1 MERLMRTFIF
11 AVFAGCLMITNVW
24 AEHEVDHRYNIRG
37 YVLDENQQGIS
48 DQDVR
53 VFNGSSLLKETR
65 TDSAGY
71 YSLHLHLHNADN
83 RQILKLRAGPHEA
96 ELRVSFDAK
105 DLNTVRI
112 HEANFIGG
120 EYIEGKLDRF
130 RIPPWIYPLGGFL
143 ALAVIVVLLE
153 KRRKK
158 KIRQKQTGSTKK
170 VATGTHKAKRKR
182 RKKR

>member
-1 MERLMRTFIF
+1 MRTFIL
-11 AVFAGCLMITNVW
+11 AVFVGCLVITNVW

-37 YVLDENQQGIS
+37 YVLDENQQGIGN
-48 DQDVR
+48 QAVQ
-53 VFNGSSLLKETR
+53 VFDGSSFLEETT

-83 RQILKLRAGPHEA
+83 RRILKLRAGPHEA
-96 ELRVSFDAK
+96 ELRVSFDAA

-143 ALAVIVVLLE
+143 ALAVIVVFLE

-158 KIRQKQTGSTKK
+158 KIKQKQSGPTEKPP
-170 VATGTHKAKRKR
+170 AGTHKAKRRR

>member
-1 MERLMRTFIF
+1 MRTFIL

-24 AEHEVDHRYNIRG
+24 AEHEVDHRYNVRG

-53 VFNGSSLLKETR
+53 VFDGNSLLEETR

-83 RQILKLRAGPHEA
+83 HRKLKLRAGPNEA
-96 ELRVSFDAK
+96 ELRVSFDAA
-105 DLNTVRI
+105 DLNTLRI
-112 HEANFIGG
+112 HEANFIGS

-143 ALAVIVVLLE
+143 ALAVIVVFLE

-158 KIRQKQTGSTKK
+158 KIKLKQAGPTEKPPAGN
-170 VATGTHKAKRKR
+170 HKAKRKR

>member
-1 MERLMRTFIF
+1 MRTFIL
-11 AVFAGCLMITNVW
+11 AVFAGCLVISNVW

-53 VFNGSSLLKETR
+53 VFDGSSLLKETR

-83 RQILKLRAGPHEA
+83 RRTLKLRAGPHEA

-105 DLNTVRI
+105 DLNTIRI

-143 ALAVIVVLLE
+143 ALAVIVVFLE

-158 KIRQKQTGSTKK
+158 KIKQKQLGPIEKPPAS
-170 VATGTHKAKRKR
+170 GRKAKKRR

>member
-1 MERLMRTFIF
+1 MRTFILALF
-11 AVFAGCLMITNVW
+11 VGCLAITNVW

-37 YVLDENQQGIS
+37 YVLDGNQQGIS

-65 TDSAGY
+65 TDSVGY

-83 RQILKLRAGPHEA
+83 RQILKLRAGANEA
-96 ELRVSFDAK
+96 ELRVTFDPE
-105 DLNTVRI
+105 DLKTLRI
-112 HEANFIGG
+112 HEANFVGG
-120 EYIEGKLDRF
+120 EYIEGSLGRF
-130 RIPPWIYPLGGFL
+130 QIPPWIYPVGGLL
-143 ALAVIVVLLE
+143 ALAVIVVFLE

-158 KIRQKQTGSTKK
+158 KIRQKHAGSTEK
-170 VATGTHKAKRKR
+170 APSGSHKAKKKR

>member
-1 MERLMRTFIF
+1 MRTFIF
-11 AVFAGCLMITNVW
+11 AVVAGCLMITNVW

-48 DQDVR
+48 NQNVR
-53 VFNGSSLLKETR
+53 VFNGSSFLEETT

-83 RQILKLRAGPHEA
+83 HRKLKLRAGQHEA

-105 DLNTVRI
+105 DLNTSRI

-130 RIPPWIYPLGGFL
+130 RIPPWIYPVGGLL
-143 ALAVIVVLLE
+143 AIAVIVVFLE

-158 KIRQKQTGSTKK
+158 KIKQKQAGSTEK
-170 VATGTHKAKRKR
+170 APAGTHKAKRKR

>member
-1 MERLMRTFIF
+1 MRTFIF

-143 ALAVIVVLLE
+143 ALAVIVVFLE

-158 KIRQKQTGSTKK
+158 KIKQKQVGPTEKAPARSR
-170 VATGTHKAKRKR
+170 KAKKRR
-182 RKKR
+182 RKKH

>member
-1 MERLMRTFIF
+1 
-11 AVFAGCLMITNVW
+11 MITNVW
-24 AEHEVDHRYNIRG
+24 AEHEVDHRYNVRG
-37 YVLDENQQGIS
+37 YVLDGNQQGIS

-53 VFNGSSLLKETR
+53 VFDGSSLLGETR

-83 RQILKLRAGPHEA
+83 HRILKIRTGANEA
-96 ELRVSFDAK
+96 KLRVTFDAK
-105 DLNTVRI
+105 DLSTVRI

-120 EYIEGKLDRF
+120 EYIEGKIGRF
-130 RIPPWIYPLGGFL
+130 RIPPWIYPLGGLL
-143 ALAVIVVLLE
+143 ALAVIVVFLE

-158 KIRQKQTGSTKK
+158 KIRQKQSGSTEK
-170 VATGTHKAKRKR
+170 ASSGTHKAKKRR

>member
-1 MERLMRTFIF
+1 MRTFTL
-11 AVFAGCLMITNVW
+11 AVFVGCLMITNVW

-48 DQDVR
+48 AQDVR
-53 VFNGSSLLKETR
+53 VFDGSSLLKETR

-83 RQILKLRAGPHEA
+83 RRTLKLRAGPHEA

-105 DLNTVRI
+105 DLNTIRI

-143 ALAVIVVLLE
+143 ALAVIVVFLE

-158 KIRQKQTGSTKK
+158 KIKQKQSGPTEKPPASGRKTKK
-170 VATGTHKAKRKR
+170 RR

>member
-1 MERLMRTFIF
+1 MRTFIL
-11 AVFAGCLMITNVW
+11 AVFTGCLMITNVW

-37 YVLDENQQGIS
+37 YVLDENHQGIS

-53 VFNGSSLLKETR
+53 VFNGSILLEETK

-83 RQILKLRAGPHEA
+83 RRILKLRAGTNEA
-96 ELRVSFDAK
+96 ELRVTFDPA
-105 DLNTVRI
+105 DLNTLRI

-120 EYIEGKLDRF
+120 EYIEGKLDRL
-130 RIPPWIYPLGGFL
+130 RIPSWIYPLGGLL
-143 ALAVIVVLLE
+143 ALAVIVVFLE

-158 KIRQKQTGSTKK
+158 KIKLKQAGPTDKSP
-170 VATGTHKAKRKR
+170 ARSRKAKKRR
-182 RKKR
+182 RKKH